1 VTGRRAVVV
10 LAALLVAAGCASAPP
25 PAADA
30 VDPMIEILHAH
41 PGLAT
46 LVENAEEHRLQVV
59 LGAIEPAPGGG
70 ERLVQHTFRAGA
82 EYFYPASSIKLF
94 AAIAALERLNEIAA
108 ATGLA
113 IGPDTPLAFHPLF
126 AGEELERR
134 DPSNRDGG
142 TITVRHEIRKLFL
155 VSDNEAFN
163 RLYELVGQDGLAAS
177 LRRAGLA
184 QAHLVHRLAEYR
196 TADEN
201 RRYPRIDFLGDGF
214 VYTLPERES
223 PPLSPV
229 PALPP
234 RIEVGDAYLTTE
246 DETLVDLPMDFT
258 PKNRIPLVELQRGLC
273 KLVRPDLD
281 CGPGEP
287 YALPAADRELLLEP
301 LRLYPRQS
309 TNPIFDSET
318 YPDHY
323 AKFLLPGLRR
333 ALPGREVAVYD
344 KVGWSYGFTT
354 ENAYVVDEASGRAF
368 FLAATLYTNANGV
381 LNDDDYEYE
390 QTARPFLEDLAEAAV
405 RVLWPDLAAGG
416 AD

>member
-1 VTGRRAVVV
+1 VAERDLLLDILSSHPALQPILGD
-10 LAALLVAAGCASAPP
+10 AAA
-25 PAADA
+25 
-30 VDPMIEILHAH
+30 
-41 PGLAT
+41 
-46 LVENAEEHRLQVV
+46 HRLQVV
-59 LGAIEPAPGGG
+59 LGLVEDGPGG
-70 ERLVQHTFRAGA
+70 RPVLVQHGLRLGA
-82 EYFYPASSIKLF
+82 EYFYPASAVKLF
-94 AAIAALERLNEIAA
+94 AAVAALERLGELRRE
-108 ATGLA
+108 TGL
-113 IGPDTPLAFHPLF
+113 PLDLDTPLAFHPLF
-126 AGEELERR
+126 ADEDLEEA
-134 DPSNRDGG
+134 DPSNLAGG
-142 TITVRHEIRKLFL
+142 RITVRHEIRKLFL

-234 RIEVGDAYLTTE
+234 RIEVGDAYRTTE

-323 AKFLLPGLRR
+323 AKFVLPGLRR